1 MQVEPT
7 RYSVYREEAVDSI
20 ILALDLCLSDT
31 KFIPDSRRALLM
43 LGGHFSFS
51 GEVLLE
57 TWLLKQAGFC
67 DDSGI
72 ESISYDVE
80 VDETILEVW

>member
-1 MQVEPT
+1 
-7 RYSVYREEAVDSI
+7 
-20 ILALDLCLSDT
+20 
-31 KFIPDSRRALLM
+31 M

-51 GEVLLE
+51 GEILTE

-72 ESISYDVE
+72 ESISCDVE
-80 VDETILEVW
+80 VDETILEVR